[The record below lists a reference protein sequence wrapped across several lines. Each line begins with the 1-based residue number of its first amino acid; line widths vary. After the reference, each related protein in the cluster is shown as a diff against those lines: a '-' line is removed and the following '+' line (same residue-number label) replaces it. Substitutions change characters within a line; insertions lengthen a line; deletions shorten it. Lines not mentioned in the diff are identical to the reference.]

1 MFLSKEESKAV
12 KDILNRAIPNLKVL
26 AFGSRVSGKNL
37 KPFSDLDLA
46 IIGNGAISFDTLCK
60 IKEEFSNSDLPFM
73 VDIVDYNAV
82 DKNFAEVI
90 KKHSQPI

>member
-1 MFLSKEESKAV
+1 MFLKEEEKKIV
-12 KDILNRAIPNLKVL
+12 KDILGRIIPDLKVV

-46 IIGNGAISFDTLCK
+46 IIDKQPLSLDILSK

-73 VDIVDYNAV
+73 VDVIDYNAI
-82 DKNFAEVI
+82 DKNFSEAI
-90 KKHSQPI
+90 NKNSQPI

>member
-1 MFLSKEESKAV
+1 MFLSEEEKKIV
-12 KDILNRAIPNLKVL
+12 KDILNKITPSSKVL

-46 IIGNGAISFDTLCK
+46 IVGNQKLSIDLLGK

-82 DKNFAEVI
+82 DKNFAEII
-90 KKHSQPI
+90 KKNSELL

>member
-1 MFLSKEESKAV
+1 MFLKEEEKKIV
-12 KDILNRAIPNLKVL
+12 KDILNKIIPDSKVL

-46 IIGNGAISFDTLCK
+46 IIGNEKLPLDLLGK
-60 IKEEFSNSDLPFM
+60 IKEEFSNSDLPFV

-82 DKNFAEVI
+82 DKNFAEI
-90 KKHSQPI
+90 IQKSSQLI